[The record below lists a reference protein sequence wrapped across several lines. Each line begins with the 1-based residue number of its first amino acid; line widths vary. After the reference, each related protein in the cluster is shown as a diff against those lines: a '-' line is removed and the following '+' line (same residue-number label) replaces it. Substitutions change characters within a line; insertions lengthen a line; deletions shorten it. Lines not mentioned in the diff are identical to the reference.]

1 MICKRSAAGF
11 TLIEILIV
19 VVILAVL
26 AGTMIPQFS
35 TSTADSRE
43 GSLKQNLQALR
54 TQIELYKL
62 YHLGT
67 PPDGTNN
74 LKQLTSATDVSGALS
89 PTGLVDPTHPI
100 ASCVRD
106 SLPTQAFSGLI
117 SVKLDTGAAGTL
129 PTATTGPAADGS
141 IGRRLDKSGSTIPII
156 STFSNARLR
165 GSAAAHKVEI
175 VAVFR
180 RTSGPRSSV
189 PAPPQCAPATAS
201 S

>member
-1 MICKRSAAGF
+1 MLSLSKCLPSSPSSARAGANLLQPASTAPTQFVKCAVIRKRIAAGF
-11 TLIEILIV
+11 TLIEVLIV
-19 VVILAVL
+19 IVTMAVL
-26 AGTMIPQFS
+26 AGVMVPQFS
-35 TSTADSRE
+35 TSTADARE

-62 YHLGT
+62 NHLGT

-106 SLPTQAFSGLI
+106 SLPTQAFSGLN

-129 PTATTGPAADGS
+129 PTATAAPGGGWIYRATTGQIWVDHPNY
-141 IGRRLDKSGSTIPII
+141 L
-156 STFSNARLR
+156 NY
-165 GSAAAHKVEI
+165 
-175 VAVFR
+175 
-180 RTSGPRSSV
+180 
-189 PAPPQCAPATAS
+189 
-201 S
+201 